1 MAIAE
6 FTAADRSVRSPVA
19 RVVGAVARWAK
30 ARRAARAK
38 QEVLHDLLFAPEHR
52 LRDIGI
58 SREQLMRAID
68 DRRRQIP

>member
-6 FTAADRSVRSPVA
+6 FTAADRSVRSPIARIVDTVVRWARARRVA
-19 RVVGAVARWAK
+19 RAR
-30 ARRAARAK
+30 

-58 SREQLMRAID
+58 SREQLFQAID
-68 DRRRQIP
+68 DRRRQIL

>member
-6 FTAADRSVRSPVA
+6 FTAADRSVRSPIA
-19 RVVGAVARWAK
+19 RILSAVVRWAG

-58 SREQLMRAID
+58 SREQLIDAID
-68 DRRRQIP
+68 DRRRQIL

>member
-1 MAIAE
+1 
-6 FTAADRSVRSPVA
+6 VA
-19 RVVGAVARWAK
+19 RVIGAVARWAR

-58 SREQLMRAID
+58 SREQLMQAIN